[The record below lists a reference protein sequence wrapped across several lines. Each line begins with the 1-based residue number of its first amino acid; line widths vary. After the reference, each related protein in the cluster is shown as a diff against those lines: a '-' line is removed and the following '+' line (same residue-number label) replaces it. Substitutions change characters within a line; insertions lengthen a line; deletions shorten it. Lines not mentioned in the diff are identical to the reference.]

1 MPPKVDQSQLVI
13 IKTKVFAGDKNIPP
27 SLSQKLGPLGLNAKK
42 VGEDIAQACTPF
54 KGLRVFIEIHAQNR
68 AAQVFVKPGI
78 SAMVIKEMGGAVARD
93 RKKEKLPNRNG
104 NIDFKKVVQIAKLL
118 HETKTMSKTLEGSV
132 KQVLGTCLS
141 VGCLVDNKSPKEI
154 TE

>member
-1 MPPKVDQSQLVI
+1 M
-13 IKTKVFAGDKNIPP
+13 
-27 SLSQKLGPLGLNAKK
+27 
-42 VGEDIAQACTPF
+42 
-54 KGLRVFIEIHAQNR
+54 
-68 AAQVFVKPGI
+68 KPGI

-93 RKKEKLPNRNG
+93 RKKEKLPNRTG